1 MKYVKELDSISDY
14 PETFLKELDKFFINT
29 NLSTTDRQKLVDIIK
44 RNLYT
49 ANFSTTEI
57 TKK

>member
-1 MKYVKELDSISDY
+1 MNYVKELQPISEL
-14 PETFLKELDKFFINT
+14 PSQFLKDLDMFFRNT
-29 NLSTTDRQKLVDIIK
+29 NLSSIEREKLVDIIK

-57 TKK
+57 NK